1 MTSSTP
7 RPPSTPASV
16 SPLEPVPAVWPG
28 AFGLLK
34 YSTAALIYNIKPYL
48 GLIGLSILASIVA
61 SMMETG
67 TYPNVSF
74 KSPGHF
80 AIWLI
85 VQLFSVA
92 LSASIVLVVIA
103 AVKRREIS
111 VDESIKQGILLFVPY
126 FVLTL
131 LRGLIIIGSA
141 LLFIIP
147 VFFVAPRLLLAEYFM
162 FDAKKTPV
170 EAIKAS
176 WEATRG
182 HIGKVWGIIGASF
195 VFALIAL
202 TIIGI
207 PVAIYLSLMYA
218 AAFALLYFYLQKQP
232 SPEAPTAPAAPSKK

>member
-7 RPPSTPASV
+7 HSSPTTDLVPS
-16 SPLEPVPAVWPG
+16 LEPVPPVWPG

-48 GLIGLSILASIVA
+48 GLLGLSILASIVA

-67 TYPNVSF
+67 TYPNVGF

-92 LSASIVLVVIA
+92 LSASVVLVIIA
-103 AVKRREIS
+103 AVKRQKIS
-111 VDESIKQGILLFVPY
+111 IDESIKQGILLFVPY

-131 LRGLIIIGSA
+131 LRGIIIIGSA
-141 LLFIIP
+141 LLLIIP
-147 VFFVAPRLLLAEYFM
+147 AFFVAPRLLLADYFL

-182 HIGKVWGIIGASF
+182 HVGKVWGIIGASF

-207 PVAIYLSLMYA
+207 PLAIYLSLMYA

-232 SPEAPTAPAAPSKK
+232 APEAPTAPVAPKKK